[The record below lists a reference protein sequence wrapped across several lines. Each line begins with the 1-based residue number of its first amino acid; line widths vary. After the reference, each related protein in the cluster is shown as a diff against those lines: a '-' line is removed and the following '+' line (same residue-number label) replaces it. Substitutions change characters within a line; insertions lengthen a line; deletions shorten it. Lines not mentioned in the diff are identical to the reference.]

1 MKLIAHRGLINGPNK
16 RIENQPVTIK
26 SSLEKGYD
34 CEIDL
39 WVLDDR
45 FYLGHDEPQ
54 YNITREF
61 LNQPGLWIHAKNLT
75 ALHWLL
81 DTDLNYFWHELD
93 KYTLTSRGYIWAY
106 PGNRVTD
113 RSVQVMPEMADLT
126 LSNLDWDCFAICS
139 DWILKIQDLR
149 R

>member
-16 RIENQPVTIK
+16 HIENQPSTIK

-39 WVLDDR
+39 WVIDDR

-54 YNITREF
+54 YNVTREF
-61 LNQPGLWIHAKNLT
+61 LDQLGLWIHAKNLT

-81 DTDLNYFWHELD
+81 GTDLNYFWHESD
-93 KYTLTSRGYIWAY
+93 KYTLTSHDYIWAY
-106 PGNRVTD
+106 PGNKLTAK
-113 RSVQVMPEMADLT
+113 SIQVMPEMVDPT
-126 LSNLDWDCFAICS
+126 LNNLDWDCFAICS
-139 DWILKIQDLR
+139 DWILKIQDMKR
-149 R
+149 